1 MNRSE
6 KKAPGNLI
14 RKWAVV
20 DAKDITR
27 TESWLEHM
35 AAQGLFFHDFS
46 GWSILAPGPLWIVL
60 FRKDAPRSER
70 RYRLCPTRP
79 QEAEPSQETLELY
92 AQSGWQFLR
101 YWGTSCVSYYL
112 FYSDDPAA
120 PEPYTDPDSL
130 YEALRPPKKDVLN
143 DLLLGVV
150 LYTSAVILR
159 ATRILDRQLS
169 FLPNWILAA
178 AAALL
183 IALWL
188 ISLLLNGID
197 WLTVLALRQEIR
209 RRDTVRPAP
218 PPALFAARCLFSS
231 LLSLLQTGLLAVV
244 LALIFTLFRINS
256 DLPLEQFDPDFDLLT
271 LSEMEGDGSWTPDPD
286 LEVADQLLRFNAAD
300 VTLRYNTADVY
311 QAPAR
316 GVQMWYDV
324 SQAGYGTSGDSSM
337 DLNYFVSDD
346 AQAAWELLAGLV
358 QDLQSPDGDLLSY
371 LPDSLPFQRETV
383 PGAEEFLVRRE
394 GENWDVVALEG
405 DRVLALRYG
414 GTLDLTEW
422 YAEIA
427 AMLTPVNE
435 TA

>member
-27 TESWLEHM
+27 TETWLEGM

-46 GWSILAPGPLWIVL
+46 GWSILAPGPLWVVL
-60 FRKDAPRSER
+60 FQVDVPKPRR
-70 RYRLCPTRP
+70 RYRLCPARP
-79 QEAEPSQETLELY
+79 QEAEPTQETLELY

-112 FYSDDPAA
+112 FYSDDSNAL
-120 PEPYTDPDSL
+120 EPYTDPDSL
-130 YEALRPPKKDVLN
+130 YEALRPPKKDLVN
-143 DLLLGVV
+143 DLFLG
-150 LYTSAVILR
+150 AFFM
-159 ATRILDRQLS
+159 ATAIFISVRNILDEKLAL
-169 FLPNWILAA
+169 LPNWVIAA
-178 AAALL
+178 AA
-183 IALWL
+183 WL
-188 ISLLLNGID
+188 IIARWVLGLAGKGLD
-197 WLTVLALRQEIR
+197 WLTVRALRRNIR
-209 RRDTVRPAP
+209 ATGTVRPSP
-218 PPALFAARCLFSS
+218 PSPLSAAGW
-231 LLSLLQTGLLAVV
+231 LLSTLGSLVQTGFLAMVLLMFLQLVRMD
-244 LALIFTLFRINS
+244 LN
-256 DLPLEQFDPDFDLLT
+256 LPLERFDPDFDLLT
-271 LSEMEGDGSWTPDPD
+271 LSEMEGDGSWTPEPD

-300 VTLRYNTADVY
+300 VY
-311 QAPAR
+311 QDPGR

-324 SQAGYGTSGDSSM
+324 SQTGYGTSGDSSM

-422 YAEIA
+422 YGDIA
-427 AMLTPVNE
+427 AMLMPE
-435 TA
+435 A

>member
-27 TESWLEHM
+27 TETWLEGM

-46 GWSILAPGPLWIVL
+46 GWSILAPGPLWVVL
-60 FRKDAPRSER
+60 FQVDVPKPRR
-70 RYRLCPTRP
+70 RYRLCPARP
-79 QEAEPSQETLELY
+79 QEAEPTQETLELY

-112 FYSDDPAA
+112 FYTDDPNAL
-120 PEPYTDPDSL
+120 EPYTDPDSL
-130 YEALRPPKKDVLN
+130 YEALRPPKKDLVN
-143 DLLLGVV
+143 DLFLG
-150 LYTSAVILR
+150 AFFM
-159 ATRILDRQLS
+159 ATAIFISVRNILDEKLAL
-169 FLPNWILAA
+169 LPNWVIAA
-178 AAALL
+178 AA
-183 IALWL
+183 WL
-188 ISLLLNGID
+188 IIARWVLGLAGKGLD
-197 WLTVLALRQEIR
+197 WLTVRALRRNIR
-209 RRDTVRPAP
+209 ATGTVRPSP
-218 PPALFAARCLFSS
+218 PSPLSAAGW
-231 LLSLLQTGLLAVV
+231 LLSTLGSLVQTGFLSMVLLMFLQLVRMD
-244 LALIFTLFRINS
+244 LN
-256 DLPLEQFDPDFDLLT
+256 LPLERFDPDFDLLT
-271 LSEMEGDGSWTPDPD
+271 LSEMEGDGSWTPEPD

-300 VTLRYNTADVY
+300 VY
-311 QAPAR
+311 QDPGR

-358 QDLQSPDGDLLSY
+358 QDLQSPDGELLSY
-371 LPDSLPFQRETV
+371 LPDQLPFQRETV

-394 GENWDVVALEG
+394 GENWDVAALEG

-422 YAEIA
+422 YGDIA
-427 AMLTPVNE
+427 AMLMPE
-435 TA
+435 A

>member
-1 MNRSE
+1 MSRS
-6 KKAPGNLI
+6 KKEVSGNLI

-20 DAKDITR
+20 DAKDIAR
-27 TESWLEHM
+27 TETWLEDM

-46 GWSILAPGPLWIVL
+46 GWSILAPGPLWVVL
-60 FRKDAPRSER
+60 FQVDVPKPRR
-70 RYRLCPTRP
+70 RYRLCPARP
-79 QEAEPSQETLELY
+79 QEAEPTQETLELY

-150 LYTSAVILR
+150 LYTSTAILS
-159 ATRILDRQLS
+159 ATQILDRQLS

-188 ISLLLNGID
+188 ISLLLNGTD

-256 DLPLEQFDPDFDLLT
+256 DLPLEQFAPDFDLLT
-271 LSEMEGDGSWTPDPD
+271 LSEMEGDGSWTPEPD
-286 LEVADQLLRFNAAD
+286 FVFRGEAFPR
-300 VTLRYNTADVY
+300 NTADTY
-311 QAPAR
+311 QDPSL
-316 GVQMWYDV
+316 GVQTWYRV
-324 SQAGYGTSGDSSM
+324 RQAGWGSSGDSDM
-337 DLNYFVSDD
+337 ELNYYIADD
-346 AQAAWELLAGLV
+346 PQAARELLTSLV
-358 QDLQSPDGDLLSY
+358 QDLQSPDGELLSY
-371 LPDSLPFQRETV
+371 LPDQLPFQRETV
-383 PGAEEFLVRRE
+383 PGSEEFLVRRE
-394 GENWDVVALEG
+394 GENWDVAALEG

-422 YAEIA
+422 YGDIA
-427 AMLTPVNE
+427 AMLMPE
-435 TA
+435 A

>member
-1 MNRSE
+1 MSRS
-6 KKAPGNLI
+6 KKEVSGNLI

-20 DAKDITR
+20 DAKDIAR
-27 TESWLEHM
+27 TETWLEDM

-46 GWSILAPGPLWIVL
+46 GWSILAPGPLWVVL
-60 FRKDAPRSER
+60 FQVDVPKPRR
-70 RYRLCPTRP
+70 RYRLCPARP
-79 QEAEPSQETLELY
+79 QEAEPTQETLELY

-143 DLLLGVV
+143 DLLLGGV

-188 ISLLLNGID
+188 ISLLLNGTD

-256 DLPLEQFDPDFDLLT
+256 DLPLEQFAPDFDLLT
-271 LSEMEGDGSWTPDPD
+271 LSEMEGDGSWTPEPD
-286 LEVADQLLRFNAAD
+286 FVFRGEAFPR
-300 VTLRYNTADVY
+300 NTADTY
-311 QAPAR
+311 QDPSL
-316 GVQMWYDV
+316 GVQTWYRV
-324 SQAGYGTSGDSSM
+324 RQAGWGSSGDSDM
-337 DLNYFVSDD
+337 ELNYYIADD
-346 AQAAWELLAGLV
+346 PQAARELLTSLV
-358 QDLQSPDGDLLSY
+358 QDLQSPDGELLSY
-371 LPDSLPFQRETV
+371 LPDQLPFQRETV
-383 PGAEEFLVRRE
+383 PGSEEFLVRRE
-394 GENWDVVALEG
+394 GENWDVAALEG

-422 YAEIA
+422 YGDIA
-427 AMLTPVNE
+427 AMLMPE
-435 TA
+435 A

>member
-27 TESWLEHM
+27 TETWLEGM
-35 AAQGLFFHDFS
+35 AAQGLFFHSFS
-46 GWSILAPGPLWIVL
+46 RWSILAPGPLWVVL
-60 FRKDAPRSER
+60 FQVDVPKPRR
-70 RYRLCPTRP
+70 RYRLCPARP
-79 QEAEPSQETLELY
+79 QEAEPTQETLELY

-112 FYSDDPAA
+112 FYSDDSNAL
-120 PEPYTDPDSL
+120 EPYTDPDSL
-130 YEALRPPKKDVLN
+130 YEALRPPKKDLVN
-143 DLLLGVV
+143 DLFLG
-150 LYTSAVILR
+150 AFFM
-159 ATRILDRQLS
+159 ATAIFISVRNILDEKLAL
-169 FLPNWILAA
+169 LPNWVIAA
-178 AAALL
+178 AA
-183 IALWL
+183 WL
-188 ISLLLNGID
+188 IIARWVLGLAGKGLD
-197 WLTVLALRQEIR
+197 WLTVRALRRNIR
-209 RRDTVRPAP
+209 ATGTVRPSP
-218 PPALFAARCLFSS
+218 PSPLSAAGW
-231 LLSLLQTGLLAVV
+231 LLSTLGSLVQTGFLAMVLLMFLQLVRMD
-244 LALIFTLFRINS
+244 LN
-256 DLPLEQFDPDFDLLT
+256 LPLERFDPDFDLLT
-271 LSEMEGDGSWTPDPD
+271 LAEMEGNGSWTPEPD

-300 VTLRYNTADVY
+300 VY
-311 QAPAR
+311 QDPGR

-405 DRVLALRYG
+405 DRVLALRYSG
-414 GTLDLTEW
+414 ALDLTDW
-422 YAEIA
+422 YDEIA
-427 AMLTPVNE
+427 AMLTPE
-435 TA
+435 E

>member
-1 MNRSE
+1 MNDSNNTTAAR
-6 KKAPGNLI
+6 LV
-14 RKWAVV
+14 RRWALVNV
-20 DAKDITR
+20 TDISH

-35 AAQGLFFHDFS
+35 AAQGLFFHGFS

-60 FRKDAPRSER
+60 FRKDAPRPER

-92 AQSGWQFLR
+92 AQAGWQFLR
-101 YWGTSCVSYYL
+101 YWGTSCVSYFL

-143 DLLLGVV
+143 DLLLGGV

-159 ATRILDRQLS
+159 ATQILDRQLS

-209 RRDTVRPAP
+209 RRDTVRPTP
-218 PPALFAARCLFSS
+218 PSALFAARCFFSS
-231 LLSLLQTGLLAVV
+231 LLSLLQTGLLAVA

-286 LEVADQLLRFNAAD
+286 LEVADQFLRFNAAD
-300 VTLRYNTADVY
+300 VY
-311 QAPAR
+311 QDPGR

-337 DLNYFVSDD
+337 DLSYFVSDD

-371 LPDSLPFQRETV
+371 LPDQLPFQRETV
-383 PGAEEFLVRRE
+383 PGAEEFLVRRA

-405 DRVLALRYG
+405 KRVLALRYSG
-414 GTLDLTEW
+414 ALDLTDW
-422 YAEIA
+422 YDEIA
-427 AMLTPVNE
+427 AMLTPE
-435 TA
+435 E

>member
-1 MNRSE
+1 M
-6 KKAPGNLI
+6 
-14 RKWAVV
+14 
-20 DAKDITR
+20 
-27 TESWLEHM
+27 
-35 AAQGLFFHDFS
+35 
-46 GWSILAPGPLWIVL
+46 L
-60 FRKDAPRSER
+60 FRKDAPRPER

-92 AQSGWQFLR
+92 AQAGWQFLR

-112 FYSDDPAA
+112 FYSDDPRRPGALHR
-120 PEPYTDPDSL
+120 PTVERCV

-143 DLLLGVV
+143 DLLLGGV
-150 LYTSAVILR
+150 LFTSTVILR

-169 FLPNWILAA
+169 FLPNWIFAA

-188 ISLLLNGID
+188 SSLLLNGID

-209 RRDTVRPAP
+209 RRDTVRPTP

-231 LLSLLQTGLLAVV
+231 LLSLLQTGLLAVA

-271 LSEMEGDGSWTPDPD
+271 LSEMEGDGSWTPEPD

-300 VTLRYNTADVY
+300 VY
-311 QAPAR
+311 QDPGR

-394 GENWDVVALEG
+394 GENWDVAALEG

-422 YAEIA
+422 YGDIA
-427 AMLTPVNE
+427 AMLMPE
-435 TA
+435 A

>member
-1 MNRSE
+1 MSRS
-6 KKAPGNLI
+6 KKEVSGNLI

-20 DAKDITR
+20 DAKDIAR
-27 TESWLEHM
+27 TETWLEDM

-46 GWSILAPGPLWIVL
+46 GWSILAPGPLWVVL
-60 FRKDAPRSER
+60 FQVDVPKPRR
-70 RYRLCPTRP
+70 RYRLCPARP
-79 QEAEPSQETLELY
+79 QEAEPTQETLELY

-150 LYTSAVILR
+150 LYTSAVILS
-159 ATRILDRQLS
+159 ATQILDRQLS

-188 ISLLLNGID
+188 ISLLLNGTD

-256 DLPLEQFDPDFDLLT
+256 DLPLEQFAPDFDLLT
-271 LSEMEGDGSWTPDPD
+271 LSEMEGDGS
-286 LEVADQLLRFNAAD
+286 
-300 VTLRYNTADVY
+300 
-311 QAPAR
+311 
-316 GVQMWYDV
+316 
-324 SQAGYGTSGDSSM
+324 
-337 DLNYFVSDD
+337 
-346 AQAAWELLAGLV
+346 
-358 QDLQSPDGDLLSY
+358 
-371 LPDSLPFQRETV
+371 
-383 PGAEEFLVRRE
+383 
-394 GENWDVVALEG
+394 
-405 DRVLALRYG
+405 
-414 GTLDLTEW
+414 
-422 YAEIA
+422 
-427 AMLTPVNE
+427 
-435 TA
+435 

>member
-20 DAKDITR
+20 DATDISR
-27 TESWLEHM
+27 TESWLEEM

-46 GWSILAPGPLWIVL
+46 GWSILAPGPLWVVL
-60 FRKDAPRSER
+60 FQVDVPKPRR
-70 RYRLCPTRP
+70 RYRLCPARP
-79 QEAEPSQETLELY
+79 QEAEPTQETLELY

-112 FYSDDPAA
+112 FYTDDPNAL
-120 PEPYTDPDSL
+120 EPYTDPDSL
-130 YEALRPPKKDVLN
+130 YEALRPPKKDLVN
-143 DLLLGVV
+143 DLFLG
-150 LYTSAVILR
+150 AFFM
-159 ATRILDRQLS
+159 ATAIFISVRNILDEKLAL
-169 FLPNWILAA
+169 LPNWVIAA
-178 AAALL
+178 AA
-183 IALWL
+183 WL
-188 ISLLLNGID
+188 IIARWVLGLAGKGLD
-197 WLTVLALRQEIR
+197 WLTVRALRRNIR
-209 RRDTVRPAP
+209 ATGTVRPSP
-218 PPALFAARCLFSS
+218 PSPLSAAGW
-231 LLSLLQTGLLAVV
+231 LLSTLGSLVQTGFLSMVLLMFLQLVRMD
-244 LALIFTLFRINS
+244 LN
-256 DLPLEQFDPDFDLLT
+256 LPLERFDPDFDLLT
-271 LSEMEGDGSWTPDPD
+271 LAEMEGDGSWTPEPD

-300 VTLRYNTADVY
+300 VY
-311 QAPAR
+311 QDPGR

-358 QDLQSPDGDLLSY
+358 QDLQSPDGELLSY
-371 LPDSLPFQRETV
+371 LPDQLPFQRETV

-394 GENWDVVALEG
+394 GENWDVAALEG

-422 YAEIA
+422 YGDIA
-427 AMLTPVNE
+427 AMLMPE
-435 TA
+435 A

>member
-27 TESWLEHM
+27 TETWLEGM

-46 GWSILAPGPLWIVL
+46 GWSILAPGPLWVVL
-60 FRKDAPRSER
+60 FQVDVPKPRR
-70 RYRLCPTRP
+70 RYRLCPARP
-79 QEAEPSQETLELY
+79 QEAEPTQETLELY

-112 FYSDDPAA
+112 FYSDDSNAL
-120 PEPYTDPDSL
+120 EPYTDPDSL
-130 YEALRPPKKDVLN
+130 YEALRPPKKDLVN
-143 DLLLGVV
+143 DLFLG
-150 LYTSAVILR
+150 AFFM
-159 ATRILDRQLS
+159 ATAIFISVRNILDEKLAL
-169 FLPNWILAA
+169 LPNWVIAA
-178 AAALL
+178 AA
-183 IALWL
+183 WL
-188 ISLLLNGID
+188 IIARWVLGLAGKGLD
-197 WLTVLALRQEIR
+197 WLTVRALRRNIR
-209 RRDTVRPAP
+209 ATGTVRPSP
-218 PPALFAARCLFSS
+218 PSPLSAAGW
-231 LLSLLQTGLLAVV
+231 LLSTLGSLVQTGFLAMVLLMFLQLVRMD
-244 LALIFTLFRINS
+244 LN
-256 DLPLEQFDPDFDLLT
+256 LPLERFDPDFDLLT
-271 LSEMEGDGSWTPDPD
+271 LAEMEGNGSWTPEPD

-300 VTLRYNTADVY
+300 VY
-311 QAPAR
+311 QDPGR

-371 LPDSLPFQRETV
+371 LPDQLPFQRETV
-383 PGAEEFLVRRE
+383 PGAEEFLVRRA

-405 DRVLALRYG
+405 DRVLALRYSG
-414 GTLDLTEW
+414 ALDLTDW
-422 YAEIA
+422 YDEIA
-427 AMLTPVNE
+427 AMLTPE
-435 TA
+435 E

>member
-20 DAKDITR
+20 DAKDISR
-27 TESWLEHM
+27 TETWLEEM

-60 FRKDAPRSER
+60 FQKDAPRPER

-92 AQSGWQFLR
+92 AQAGWQFLR

-112 FYSDDPAA
+112 FYSDDSNAL
-120 PEPYTDPDSL
+120 EPYTDPDSL
-130 YEALRPPKKDVLN
+130 YEALRPPKKDLVN
-143 DLLLGVV
+143 DLFLG
-150 LYTSAVILR
+150 AFFM
-159 ATRILDRQLS
+159 ATAIFISVRNILDEKLAL
-169 FLPNWILAA
+169 LPNWVIAA
-178 AAALL
+178 AA
-183 IALWL
+183 WL
-188 ISLLLNGID
+188 IIARWVLGLAGKGLD
-197 WLTVLALRQEIR
+197 WLTVRALRRNIR
-209 RRDTVRPAP
+209 ATGTVRPSP
-218 PPALFAARCLFSS
+218 PSPLSAAGW
-231 LLSLLQTGLLAVV
+231 LLSTLGSLVQTGFLAMVLLMFLQLVRMD
-244 LALIFTLFRINS
+244 LN
-256 DLPLEQFDPDFDLLT
+256 LPLERFDPDFDLLT
-271 LSEMEGDGSWTPDPD
+271 LAEMEGNGSWTPEPD

-300 VTLRYNTADVY
+300 VY
-311 QAPAR
+311 QDPGR

-405 DRVLALRYG
+405 DRVLALRYSG
-414 GTLDLTEW
+414 ALDLTDW
-422 YAEIA
+422 YDEIA
-427 AMLTPVNE
+427 AMLTPE
-435 TA
+435 E

>member
-27 TESWLEHM
+27 TETWLEDM
-35 AAQGLFFHDFS
+35 AAQGLFFHSFS
-46 GWSILAPGPLWIVL
+46 RWSILAPGPLWVVL
-60 FRKDAPRSER
+60 FQVDVPKPRR
-70 RYRLCPTRP
+70 RYRLCPARP
-79 QEAEPSQETLELY
+79 QEAEPTQETLELY

-112 FYSDDPAA
+112 FYTDDSNAL
-120 PEPYTDPDSL
+120 EPYTDPDSL
-130 YEALRPPKKDVLN
+130 YEALRPPKKDLVN
-143 DLLLGVV
+143 DLFLG
-150 LYTSAVILR
+150 AFFM
-159 ATRILDRQLS
+159 ATAIFISVRNILDEELAL
-169 FLPNWILAA
+169 LPNWVIAA
-178 AAALL
+178 AA
-183 IALWL
+183 WL
-188 ISLLLNGID
+188 IIARWVLGLAGKGLD
-197 WLTVLALRQEIR
+197 WLTVRALRRNIR
-209 RRDTVRPAP
+209 ATGTVRPSP
-218 PPALFAARCLFSS
+218 PSPLSAAGW
-231 LLSLLQTGLLAVV
+231 LLSTLGSLVQTGFLAMVLLMFLQLVRMD
-244 LALIFTLFRINS
+244 LN
-256 DLPLEQFDPDFDLLT
+256 LPLERFDPDFDLLT
-271 LSEMEGDGSWTPDPD
+271 LAEMEGDGSWTPEPD

-300 VTLRYNTADVY
+300 VY
-311 QAPAR
+311 QDPGR

-358 QDLQSPDGDLLSY
+358 QDLQSPDGELLSY
-371 LPDSLPFQRETV
+371 LPDQLPFQRETV

-394 GENWDVVALEG
+394 GENWDVAALEG

-422 YAEIA
+422 YGDIA
-427 AMLTPVNE
+427 AMLMPE
-435 TA
+435 A

>member
-27 TESWLEHM
+27 TETWLEDM

-60 FRKDAPRSER
+60 FQKDAPRPER

-92 AQSGWQFLR
+92 AQAGWQFLR

-150 LYTSAVILR
+150 LYTSAVILS
-159 ATRILDRQLS
+159 ATQILDRQLS

-188 ISLLLNGID
+188 SSLLLNEID

-256 DLPLEQFDPDFDLLT
+256 DLPLEQFNPDFDLLT

-286 LEVADQLLRFNAAD
+286 FVFRGEAFPR
-300 VTLRYNTADVY
+300 NTADTY
-311 QAPAR
+311 QDPSL
-316 GVQMWYDV
+316 GVQTWYRV
-324 SQAGYGTSGDSSM
+324 RQAGWGSSGDSDM
-337 DLNYFVSDD
+337 ELNYYIADD
-346 AQAAWELLAGLV
+346 PQAARELLTSLV

-371 LPDSLPFQRETV
+371 LPDQLPFQRETV

-422 YAEIA
+422 YGDIA
-427 AMLTPVNE
+427 AMLMPE
-435 TA
+435 A

>member
-1 MNRSE
+1 MSRS
-6 KKAPGNLI
+6 KKEVSGNLI

-20 DAKDITR
+20 DAKDIAR
-27 TESWLEHM
+27 TETWLEDM

-46 GWSILAPGPLWIVL
+46 GWSILAPGPLWVVL
-60 FRKDAPRSER
+60 FQVDVPKPRR
-70 RYRLCPTRP
+70 RYRLCPARP
-79 QEAEPSQETLELY
+79 QEAEPTQETLELY

-150 LYTSAVILR
+150 LYTSAVILS
-159 ATRILDRQLS
+159 ATQILDRQLS

-188 ISLLLNGID
+188 ISLLLNGTD

-231 LLSLLQTGLLAVV
+231 LLSLLQTGLLAVA

-256 DLPLEQFDPDFDLLT
+256 DLPLEQFAPDFDLLT
-271 LSEMEGDGSWTPDPD
+271 LSEMEGDGSWTPEPD
-286 LEVADQLLRFNAAD
+286 FVFRGEAFPR
-300 VTLRYNTADVY
+300 NTADTY
-311 QAPAR
+311 QDPSL
-316 GVQMWYDV
+316 GVQTWYRV
-324 SQAGYGTSGDSSM
+324 RQAGWGSSGDSDM
-337 DLNYFVSDD
+337 ELNYYIADD
-346 AQAAWELLAGLV
+346 PQAARELLTSLV
-358 QDLQSPDGDLLSY
+358 QDLQSPDGELLSY
-371 LPDSLPFQRETV
+371 LPDQLPFQRETV
-383 PGAEEFLVRRE
+383 PGSEEFLVRRE
-394 GENWDVVALEG
+394 GENWDVAALEG

-422 YAEIA
+422 YGDIA
-427 AMLTPVNE
+427 AMLMPE
-435 TA
+435 A

>member
-1 MNRSE
+1 MSRS
-6 KKAPGNLI
+6 KKEVSGNLI
-14 RKWAVV
+14 RKWAVM
-20 DAKDITR
+20 DAKDISR
-27 TESWLEHM
+27 TETWLEGM

-60 FRKDAPRSER
+60 FRKDAPRPER

-130 YEALRPPKKDVLN
+130 YEALRPPKKDLVN
-143 DLLLGVV
+143 DLFLG
-150 LYTSAVILR
+150 AFFM
-159 ATRILDRQLS
+159 ATAIFISVRNILDEKLAL
-169 FLPNWILAA
+169 LPNWVIAA
-178 AAALL
+178 AA
-183 IALWL
+183 WL
-188 ISLLLNGID
+188 IIARWVLGLAGKGLD
-197 WLTVLALRQEIR
+197 WLTVRALRRNIR
-209 RRDTVRPAP
+209 ATGTVRPSP
-218 PPALFAARCLFSS
+218 PSPLSAAGW
-231 LLSLLQTGLLAVV
+231 LLSTLGSLVQTGFLAMVLLMFLQLVRMD
-244 LALIFTLFRINS
+244 LN
-256 DLPLEQFDPDFDLLT
+256 LPLERFDPDFDLLT
-271 LSEMEGDGSWTPDPD
+271 LSEMEGDGSWTPEPD
-286 LEVADQLLRFNAAD
+286 FYSISLD

-324 SQAGYGTSGDSSM
+324 SQTGYGTSGDSSM

-394 GENWDVVALEG
+394 GENWDVVALKG
-405 DRVLALRYG
+405 DRVLALRYSG
-414 GTLDLTEW
+414 ALDLTDW
-422 YAEIA
+422 YGEIA
-427 AMLTPVNE
+427 AMLTPE
-435 TA
+435 G